1 MAKPPKEEESKE
13 LLGDL
18 ESIRTLLD
26 EEEAAAGAPP
36 APADASDVPVL
47 DDVVDT
53 PPEIPTE
60 GPGSNLTDD
69 VFASLMSDGWKAQ
82 TDTLLSA
89 ARSSID
95 EQAEA
100 WSPEDTDELNDALR
114 VRIDATIY
122 DWLQK
127 MLREHIDELR
137 AEVLEAIS
145 EELRLRVDDALNEDA
160 DPKD

>member
-1 MAKPPKEEESKE
+1 MAGTPKDDDSRE

-26 EEEAAAGAPP
+26 EESDQPTS
-36 APADASDVPVL
+36 DAETEPKDVPVL

-53 PPEIPTE
+53 PDVTPTE

-82 TDTLLSA
+82 TDTLLDA

-114 VRIDATIY
+114 VRIDEAIY
-122 DWLQK
+122 ESLQR

-137 AEVLEAIS
+137 ADVLDAIS
-145 EELRLRVDDALNEDA
+145 DELRLRVDGALKDDPA
-160 DPKD
+160 PKD

>member
-1 MAKPPKEEESKE
+1 MAKPPKEEDSKE

-26 EEEAAAGAPP
+26 EEEAEGQPAADLG
-36 APADASDVPVL
+36 DVPML
-47 DDVVDT
+47 DDVVDAT
-53 PPEIPTE
+53 PELPTE
-60 GPGSNLTDD
+60 GPGSSMTDD
-69 VFASLMSDGWKAQ
+69 VFDSLMSDGWKAQ
-82 TDTLLSA
+82 TDSLLSA

-122 DWLQK
+122 SWLQK

-145 EELRLRVDDALNEDA
+145 EELRLRVDGALNEDA